1 MKGLGWA
8 PGGQVHWR
16 QRGRE
21 GTSLNESVMIKSFA
35 LPWAPPAFGSLA
47 EMLPPIRYL
56 PFLSASQ
63 PTATGRNTELG

>member
-16 QRGRE
+16 QRERE

-35 LPWAPPAFGSLA
+35 LPWAPPAFGS
-47 EMLPPIRYL
+47 
-56 PFLSASQ
+56 
-63 PTATGRNTELG
+63 